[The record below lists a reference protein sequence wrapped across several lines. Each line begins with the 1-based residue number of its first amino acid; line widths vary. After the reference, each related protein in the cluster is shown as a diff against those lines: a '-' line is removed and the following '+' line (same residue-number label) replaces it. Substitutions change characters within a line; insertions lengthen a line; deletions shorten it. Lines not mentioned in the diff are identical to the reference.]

1 MVTCVAPIWNVCRGI
16 IEVPPPV
23 ACLLMRRAGVH
34 RPAEDLLDA
43 AGKRW
48 RQTPRSR
55 VALGDDVMGARCM
68 LGRNCRVGRGEAGEI
83 VRKRRPKA
91 ETKSVGEN
99 GCASA
104 GVVACGGSMP
114 APVGVGEVATSTVS
128 PVPPEAA
135 APADDAVGAEVEMVA
150 SSAARAAQESDAMT
164 TAKRGARV
172 RKLNRRSC
180 RRISAIAGACSNAM
194 HPRRSGPSASF
205 IDNACRVTTRRMPG
219 HKLHR

>member
-1 MVTCVAPIWNVCRGI
+1 MVTRIAPICKVCRGI
-16 IEVPPPV
+16 IEVPPV

-48 RQTPRSR
+48 RQTPGSR
-55 VALGDDVMGARCM
+55 VALATTWVPAACSAAIAAWDVAK
-68 LGRNCRVGRGEAGEI
+68 RGKSSNKSAL
-83 VRKRRPKA
+83 RRRRSLSAK
-91 ETKSVGEN
+91 T

-104 GVVACGGSMP
+104 EVVACDGSMQ

-150 SSAARAAQESDAMT
+150 SSAARASQESDAMT
-164 TAKRGARV
+164 TAKRCGSSTI
-172 RKLNRRSC
+172 L
-180 RRISAIAGACSNAM
+180 RRISAIAGACSNAL
-194 HPRRSGPSASF
+194 HSNASKK
-205 IDNACRVTTRRMPG
+205 IRNVG
-219 HKLHR
+219 